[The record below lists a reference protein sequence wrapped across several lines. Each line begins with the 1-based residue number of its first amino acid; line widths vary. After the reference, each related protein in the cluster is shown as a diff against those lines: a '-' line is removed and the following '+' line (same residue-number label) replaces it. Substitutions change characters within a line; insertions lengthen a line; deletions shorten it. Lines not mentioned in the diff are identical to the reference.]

1 MYYFILLIPLCSLFS
16 SLFCLFISSASL
28 VLTFPLPLCLRTGP
42 IFLLYISFSSC
53 FSFAPLA
60 FHVSLSL
67 SLSLSFPFPLILSLI
82 QQSSAISNFSA
93 SVRPMLVLNVDY
105 SKPFRTSVRPL
116 CKCCHSASDWAATAS
131 LQILYTLIFTLSVT
145 RHYLVRATG
154 SVIK

>member
-1 MYYFILLIPLCSLFS
+1 MFFVLFFVLLVHFFCFPCSNFSSTFVFAYWPHFPSLYLFFILFFLRPFSLS
-16 SLFCLFISSASL
+16 CL
-28 VLTFPLPLCLRTGP
+28 
-42 IFLLYISFSSC
+42 
-53 FSFAPLA
+53 
-60 FHVSLSL
+60 SLSL

-145 RHYLVRATG
+145 RR
-154 SVIK
+154 